1 MFSINELSRK
11 YYWSTATLY
20 SINRQR
26 NYYQRGRSKRKIT
39 NILPNEVNNLASII
53 QKYMQTHSEPWVVK
67 DFQEYIKAKHSKS
80 YQAHTLRKIMI
91 EDLHLSYKKVSS
103 RPKCYVNAVIQE
115 ARVLFAV
122 KYVQNLSI
130 DTLLLNVDE
139 TIIGRDW
146 RQLYSWSHKG
156 INQEWQ
162 NIGVSRSIKLILT
175 IASNGWWF
183 CLATHS
189 NINSK

>member
-1 MFSINELSRK
+1 
-11 YYWSTATLY
+11 
-20 SINRQR
+20 
-26 NYYQRGRSKRKIT
+26 
-39 NILPNEVNNLASII
+39 
-53 QKYMQTHSEPWVVK
+53 MQTYPEPWVVI
-67 DFQEYIKAKHSKS
+67 DFQEYIKASHSKS

-103 RPKCYVNAVIQE
+103 RPKCYVNAVIQK

-130 DTLLLNVDE
+130 GTLLLNVDE

-146 RQLYSWSHKG
+146 RQLYSWSHKE

-162 NIGVSRSIKLILT
+162 NIGVSGSIKLILT
-175 IASNGWWF
+175 IASNEWWL
-183 CLATHS
+183 CLATQS